1 MRRLRKIKENKIYQL
16 DYVPIKL
23 ANLNDYF
30 ILYRETKDKK
40 YFNEFLY
47 FYEPVLNRNAQLF
60 IKKYGLDS
68 RRIDDLKQIFSSLLW
83 CEMQNYDSDIPL
95 LQLIKYKVLKAWHEY
110 VRTVCGNV
118 HIDNYNLYQN
128 LRKVALLYSQQTNDK
143 PLEEAVKDIANELN
157 ISKNTVRNCIIA
169 STQFKQNNNLD
180 IHNQDNEKYFNS
192 SITDVEMDTLS
203 PEDIFFKNEQREKIK
218 TALSKLKPLDLRL
231 IELVFGI
238 CPDCLKSKEKK
249 TIREASLR
257 VGLTAE
263 GAEKR
268 LKKILKRLKE
278 NLE

>member
-1 MRRLRKIKENKIYQL
+1 MYQL
-16 DYVPIKL
+16 DYVPIKP

-30 ILYRETKDKK
+30 VRYKETNYEK

-60 IKKYGLDS
+60 ITKYGLDS
-68 RRIDDLKQIFSSLLW
+68 NRIDDLKQIFSSLLW
-83 CEMQNYDSDIPL
+83 CELQSYDSDIPL

-118 HIDNYNLYQN
+118 HIDNNNLYQN
-128 LRKVALLYSQQTNDK
+128 LRKVALLHSQQPKSK
-143 PLEEAVKDIANELN
+143 PLEKVIADITKELN
-157 ISKNTVRNCIIA
+157 ISENTVRNCIIT

-180 IHNQDNEKYFNS
+180 IQNQDNENYLSS
-192 SITDVEMDTLS
+192 SITDVEIKTLS
-203 PEDIFFKNEQREKIK
+203 PEDIYFKNEQKEKLK
-218 TALSKLKPLDLRL
+218 TALSKLKPQDLRL

-238 CPDCLKSKEKK
+238 CPNCLKSKEKI
-249 TIREASLR
+249 TIREASLI

-278 NLE
+278 DLE

>member
-1 MRRLRKIKENKIYQL
+1 MYQL
-16 DYVPIKL
+16 DYVPIKP

-30 ILYRETKDKK
+30 VRYKETNYEK

-47 FYEPVLNRNAQLF
+47 YYEPVLNRNAQLF
-60 IKKYGLDS
+60 IKKYSLES
-68 RRIDDLKQIFSSLLW
+68 SRIDDLKQVFSSLLW
-83 CEMQNYDSDIPL
+83 NELQSYDSDIPL
-95 LQLIKYKVLKAWHEY
+95 LQLIKYKALKAWHEY

-118 HIDNYNLYQN
+118 HIDNNNLYQN
-128 LRKVALLYSQQTNDK
+128 LRKVALLHSQQPKSK
-143 PLEEAVKDIANELN
+143 PLEKVIADIAKELN
-157 ISKNTVRNCIIA
+157 ISENTVRNCIIT

-180 IHNQDNEKYFNS
+180 IQNQDSENYLSS
-192 SITDVEMDTLS
+192 SITDVEINTLS
-203 PEDIFFKNEQREKIK
+203 PEDIYFKNEQREKLR
-218 TALSKLKPLDLRL
+218 TALSKLKPQDLRL
-231 IELVFGI
+231 TELVFGI
-238 CPDCLKSKEKK
+238 CPDCLKNKEKI

>member
-1 MRRLRKIKENKIYQL
+1 MYQL

-30 ILYRETKDKK
+30 VRYKETKDEK

-47 FYEPVLNRNAQLF
+47 FYEPVLIRNAQLF
-60 IKKYGLDS
+60 IKKYSLES
-68 RRIDDLKQIFSSLLW
+68 SRIDDLKQIFSSLLW
-83 CEMQNYDSDIPL
+83 SELQNYDSDMPL

-118 HIDNYNLYQN
+118 HIDNYNQYQNLRNQN
-128 LRKVALLYSQQTNDK
+128 LRKVALLHSQQPKSK
-143 PLEEAVKDIANELN
+143 PLEKVIADIAKELN
-157 ISKNTVRNCIIA
+157 ISENTVRNCIIT

-180 IHNQDNEKYFNS
+180 IHNKDNENYFNL
-192 SITDVEMDTLS
+192 SITDVEINTLS
-203 PEDIFFKNEQREKIK
+203 PEDIYFKNEQQEKLR
-218 TALSKLKPLDLRL
+218 TALSKLKPKDLRL

-238 CPDCLKSKEKK
+238 RPDCLKSKEKM

-268 LKKILKRLKE
+268 LKKILKQLKE
-278 NLE
+278 DFQKQL

>member
-1 MRRLRKIKENKIYQL
+1 MYHL

-30 ILYRETKDKK
+30 TRYRETRNEK

-60 IKKYGLDS
+60 INKYSLDNN
-68 RRIDDLKQIFSSLLW
+68 RINDLKQIFSSLLW
-83 CEMQNYDSDIPL
+83 SELQSYDSDIPL
-95 LQLIKYKVLKAWHEY
+95 LQLIKYKALKAWHKY

-118 HIDNYNLYQN
+118 HIDNNNLYQN
-128 LRKVALLYSQQTNDK
+128 LRKVALLHSQQPKSK
-143 PLEEAVKDIANELN
+143 PLEKVIADIAKKLN
-157 ISKNTVRNCIIA
+157 ISENTVQNCIIT
-169 STQFKQNNNLD
+169 STRFKQNNNLD
-180 IHNQDNEKYFNS
+180 IHNQDNENYFSS
-192 SITDVEMDTLS
+192 SITDVEINTLS
-203 PEDIFFKNEQREKIK
+203 PEDIYFKNEQREKLR
-218 TALSKLKPLDLRL
+218 TALSKLKPKDLRL

-238 CPDCLKSKEKK
+238 RPNCLKSKEKT
-249 TIREASLR
+249 TIRKASLI